1 MTVPELSIVVPVR
14 NGMPYLPDA
23 IRSALAELPPDGEL
37 VVRDNCSTDGT
48 AAWLAAVD
56 DPRLRVITGTDDL
69 TAGENWTEVAKEAA
83 GTFVKLLCAD
93 DFVTPGGVA
102 RQLTAARETGATM
115 VASRR
120 RVVDGE
126 DRVVLASHGLGGLI
140 GVREGRQALA
150 HSVSSGTNAFG
161 EPSAVLMRRD
171 ALMTA
176 LPFTREFPYLTDLD
190 LYARVLAQG
199 TFVGLASVD
208 AGFRI
213 SATSWSSAVGN
224 AQLRDFRAWV
234 GARIA
239 DGGLI
244 LTPAQRAKASVMI
257 PAKFVARR
265 IVNEFSSRKAARR
278 DIARS

>member
-23 IRSALAELPPDGEL
+23 IGSALAELPPDGEL

-69 TAGENWTEVAKEAA
+69 TAGQNWTAVAKEAS

-102 RQLTAARETGATM
+102 RQLAAARETGATM

-120 RVVDGE
+120 RVVDGD
-126 DRVVLASHGLGGLI
+126 DRVVMTSHGLGGLI
-140 GVREGRQALA
+140 GIHEGRRALA

-171 ALMTA
+171 ALLAA
-176 LPFTREFPYLTDLD
+176 LPFTSEFPYLTDLD

-224 AQLRDFRAWV
+224 AQLREFRSWV
-234 GARIA
+234 EARIV
-239 DGGLI
+239 DGGLT
-244 LTPAQRAKASVMI
+244 LTRTQRAKAGVMI

-265 IVNEFSSRKAARR
+265 IVNEFSSRAAARR
-278 DIARS
+278 AAARS